1 MSRLWR
7 FLPLALLALG
17 CGGSQ
22 TKPQVAP
29 LPAAAPSTA
38 ENASAAQVLVPKP
51 LTESEMSE
59 ILSTAQSLIEAGD
72 FASSEDTLEK
82 ALLNDA
88 TGEFLYHARFNL
100 GVLCERRGAYTEA
113 MRHFDKAR
121 GLKPTEGQ
129 PLLALARLYARQGQ
143 TNTGIELVRES
154 ANTNPASTPLRNA
167 LNRLLVDNNRELE
180 QVIASSKSILTQEEN
195 NADAMFNMAIA
206 YQLQQRHDMALDI
219 LKRAEKEF
227 GAPRSDLVWR
237 RAKSLLALEDEAQ
250 ARIVLIKATES
261 PETATPELHN
271 MLGKI
276 ELKLGNY
283 DGAERHF
290 RSAINYSPEMVAAC
304 VNLSHALKA
313 LRRYDEALSTLNRC
327 SDMTANQV
335 DMLYNLGILYL
346 DGKFTRI
353 KGVQQYERAKS
364 YFEEFGSKSTD
375 EGYRKLAAKYLDE
388 SIRKIK
394 KEKKK
399 AQLKAKLE
407 ARRKAKAAEEAAK
420 PPSDDAND
428 SDGDDADDSIGDG
441 DEEEEA
447 ENDE

>member
-1 MSRLWR
+1 MSRRWL
-7 FLPLALLALG
+7 FLPLALIAFG

-22 TKPQVAP
+22 TKPQVTP
-29 LPAAAPSTA
+29 LPDATASTA
-38 ENASAAQVLVPKP
+38 DPTSANQVLTPKP
-51 LTESEMSE
+51 LTEAEMDE
-59 ILSTAQSLIEAGD
+59 ILLTAQSFIEAGD
-72 FASSEDTLEK
+72 FPSAEDTLEK

-143 TNTGIELVRES
+143 TNSGIELVRES
-154 ANTNPASTPLRNA
+154 ARTNPSSTPLRNA

-219 LKRAEKEF
+219 LTRAEKEF
-227 GAPRSDLVWR
+227 GTPRSDLVWR

-250 ARIVLIKATES
+250 ARIILIKATDS
-261 PETATPELHN
+261 PDTATPELHN

-283 DGAERHF
+283 DGAEKHF

-364 YFEEFGSKSTD
+364 YFEEFVNKSTD

-388 SIRKIK
+388 SVRKIK

-399 AQLKAKLE
+399 AELKAKLE
-407 ARRKAKAAEEAAK
+407 ARRRAKAAEEAAN
-420 PPSDDAND
+420 PPSDDADESND
-428 SDGDDADDSIGDG
+428 
-441 DEEEEA
+441 DEDEQEEA
-447 ENDE
+447 GNDE